1 MLRQLSA
8 LLVGE
13 VRRGEAFERS
23 RVGPGLP
30 PGPFG
35 IRYLAATKYGAGLF
49 LNTAAAG
56 DRAGIVLA
64 DPAAAEH
71 RVPRPADAAE

>member
-23 RVGPGLP
+23 RVGPGSP
-30 PGPFG
+30 PGPSG
-35 IRYLAATKYGAGLF
+35 IRYLAATKNGAGLF

-56 DRAGIVLA
+56 DRAGSCSPIPPPPSIAYLA
-64 DPAAAEH
+64 
-71 RVPRPADAAE
+71 PADAAE